1 MMLWIAVAALGILIA
16 IILIYKYVKTSKY
29 DTVGFSM
36 RCNICGQKL
45 HGLKCP
51 NCTQKK
57 FDWKT

>member
-1 MMLWIAVAALGILIA
+1 MLWIAVAALGILIA
-16 IILIYKYVKTSKY
+16 IILIYKYKKTSKY